1 MTTIFEWL
9 QEHMPRRDPEYNN
22 IPKANFVAHELQ
34 IDIEQ
39 VMHSFDDL
47 HLEYNEAK
55 LDYWKNKVDE
65 IRELTASSGWFAP

>member
-22 IPKANFVAHELQ
+22 IPKANFVAYELQ

-47 HLEYNEAK
+47 HLEHNEDSRIDWPEVSNNFAK
-55 LDYWKNKVDE
+55 MLE
-65 IRELTASSGWFAP
+65 IRAGN